1 LLIFPHVKSSL
12 KMKKRIYINPSIV
25 HTVAMAFG
33 IQNKSGEFLV
43 VREMRQWLS
52 FYRKNELPYLQ

>member
-1 LLIFPHVKSSL
+1 
-12 KMKKRIYINPSIV
+12 MKKRIYINPSIV